1 MDYYSEEKFYQDNGW
16 PSERLDYCD
25 YIFYIDNETEYG
37 QDYDQFA
44 LVINAKYPYI
54 RLTKKRG
61 RWRNAQ
67 RDGQHECCV
76 L

>member
-37 QDYDQFA
+37 PDYDQFA
-44 LVINAKYPYI
+44 LVINATS
-54 RLTKKRG
+54 LVSTK
-61 RWRNAQ
+61 
-67 RDGQHECCV
+67 
-76 L
+76 

>member
-37 QDYDQFA
+37 PDYDQFA
-44 LVINAKYPYI
+44 LVINATYPQGHSGTDP
-54 RLTKKRG
+54 LCPMLNK
-61 RWRNAQ
+61 
-67 RDGQHECCV
+67 

>member
-37 QDYDQFA
+37 PDYDQFA
-44 LVINAKYPYI
+44 LVKFNRTVVIHIIYNNKHEYCHVFI
-54 RLTKKRG
+54 KRL
-61 RWRNAQ
+61 
-67 RDGQHECCV
+67 V
-76 L
+76 F